1 VVSFDIWNLKTR
13 DLKLVLVVPRCR
25 YSTWRAKQ
33 MAGDEGMLAGKV
45 AIVTGAGR
53 GLGRSHALAM
63 ALEGANIIV
72 NDLGTEWDGTGKSK
86 VPADEVVKEV
96 KALGGDAVASFE
108 SVTDFDGAK
117 KIIDCAVDSFGKL
130 DILVNNAGFLSDK
143 MTFNMTKEEWGAIIG
158 VHLTGTFN
166 CGRWACTYFREE
178 SKAGKAKN
186 GRIIN
191 TMSHAGLMG
200 NAGQSNYAAAKLGI
214 GALTMVWAREMEKY
228 GVTSNAIIP
237 VARTRLI
244 LHTAGSSGDV
254 ERQGAEFDE
263 GAPENVS
270 PLVVY
275 LASDISQS
283 INGRWLSMR
292 GGKLESWLPP
302 QLAKTIDIGRKW
314 TPKEIAQRIHEL
326 GDLSLPPFQL

>member
-1 VVSFDIWNLKTR
+1 M
-13 DLKLVLVVPRCR
+13 
-25 YSTWRAKQ
+25 AKKV
-33 MAGDEGMLAGKV
+33 GMLEGKV

-63 ALEGANIIV
+63 AHEGAKIVV
-72 NDLGTEWDGTGKSK
+72 NDLGTEWDGTGKANG
-86 VPADEVVKEV
+86 PANEVVKEIM
-96 KALGGDAVASFE
+96 ALGGAAVANFE
-108 SVTDFDGAK
+108 SVTDFNGAK
-117 KIIDCAVDSFGKL
+117 RIIDCAIDSFGRL
-130 DILVNNAGFLSDK
+130 DILVNNAGFLRDK
-143 MTFNMTKEEWGAIIG
+143 MTFNMTREEWDAIIE

-178 SKAGKAKN
+178 SKASRLKN

-191 TMSHAGLMG
+191 TLSHAGLMG
-200 NAGQSNYAAAKLGI
+200 NAGQPNYASAKLGI

-228 GVTSNAIIP
+228 GITANAIIP

-244 LHTAGSSGDV
+244 MQSTSASG
-254 ERQGAEFDE
+254 ELEKKEGGFDE
-263 GAPENVS
+263 AAPENVS

-275 LASDISQS
+275 LASDASQN

-292 GGKLESWLPP
+292 GGKLELWLPP

-314 TPKEIAQRIHEL
+314 KPQEVAQRIHEL
-326 GDLSLPPFQL
+326 GDLSLPPFRL